1 VARSVS
7 GSCGSTVGF
16 LAFRS
21 QYPSLTV
28 VSSNTDFTGT
38 QGLIF
43 VVDSN
48 DTDRINDARDELNKV
63 LSDDLLRNVPLLV
76 WANKQD
82 LPMAMNAST
91 ITDRLGLHG
100 MRNREWWIQSCQ
112 ATNGDGL
119 YEGLEWLSKTLRKR
133 S

>member
-1 VARSVS
+1 
-7 GSCGSTVGF
+7 
-16 LAFRS
+16 
-21 QYPSLTV
+21 V